1 MAQKFIGLDL
11 GTHGVKAVLVS
22 AGLRTVQVL
31 DIHEE
36 AVVLGPDGDDSLEA
50 ALEVAISVLKRRGWS
65 HHPVGVV
72 LPGGVGSYRVLR
84 FPFGDAR
91 RIAQAISFEVEG
103 QFPLPVEELDIDHLV
118 VAGTKNVGQALVAA
132 AKSEVVKRV
141 CDGLESAGI
150 DIKAVTVPP
159 LAIGQVLDAPAP
171 ALAEPAAAEGRVPVA
186 LVVDIG
192 HRHSELVA
200 LGPKGPVAAR
210 SLRRGGHHVTRAIA
224 RAYSIEPQAAEAM
237 KHGEGVLPH
246 DGAELDGDQ
255 ARLSAV
261 IAKALEPLIREID
274 HTRLWLRTEL
284 GCEVTV
290 LRVSGGAAA
299 LRGLNEYI
307 AAQTGLRVEVAV
319 PRDSSILKKVDGR
332 DWTRATAALGA
343 AFAASRR
350 PLIQLYKDAGSRAG
364 EGGWLIEKVSTLAVM
379 GLAILAFGALDTV
392 AKMQAYEIEEEVYAT
407 ELAAATQ
414 KVFGEEIID
423 VSELDSRFE
432 AVEVRDVTS
441 LVQARSALDVM
452 TTLFKAA
459 APSGPKPA
467 PVVPGSEEDAAA
479 AAAAAAA
486 VAAGA
491 SPDGSPLTGPIAST
505 DPPGSASTNSES
517 ATSSDPTA
525 TSSSGEAEPNAGLTW
540 EDQLV
545 FVAVEVRAQKIDL
558 TASATRITAQS
569 YLKRRFQ
576 MISCVSNV
584 QEGKLKT
591 SNDRKSFEMSLEHT
605 CLFSPL
611 EEDA

>member
-22 AGLRTVQVL
+22 AGLRTIQVL
-31 DIHEE
+31 DMHEE
-36 AVVLGPDGDDSLEA
+36 AVVLRPDGDDSLDA
-50 ALEVAISVLKRRGWS
+50 AIEVAVSVLKRRGWS
-65 HHPVGVV
+65 HYPAGVV

-103 QFPLPVEELDIDHLV
+103 QFPVPIEELDIDHLV
-118 VAGTKNVGQALVAA
+118 VSGTKNVGQALVAA
-132 AKSEVVKRV
+132 VKSEVVKKV
-141 CDGLESAGI
+141 SDGLESAGI

-171 ALAEPAAAEGRVPVA
+171 AIADPAAAEGRVPVA

-192 HRHSELVA
+192 HRNSELVA

-210 SLRRGGHHVTRAIA
+210 SLRRGGFHVTRAIA
-224 RAYSIEPQAAEAM
+224 RAYSIEPAEAETM
-237 KHGEGVLPH
+237 KHAQGILPH
-246 DGAELDGDQ
+246 EGAELDGDQ

-261 IAKALEPLIREID
+261 IAKSLEPLIREVE

-290 LRVSGGAAA
+290 LRISGGAAA
-299 LRGLNEYI
+299 HRGLREYI
-307 AAQTGLRVEVAV
+307 SAQTGITVETAI
-319 PRDSSILKKVDGR
+319 PRDSSVLKRVDGR
-332 DWTRATAALGA
+332 DWSRATAALGA
-343 AFAASRR
+343 AVAASRR

-407 ELAAATQ
+407 ELAAATE
-414 KVFGEEIID
+414 KVFGEELLD
-423 VSELDSRFE
+423 VTELDARLD

-441 LVQARSALDVM
+441 LVQSRSALDVM
-452 TTLFKAA
+452 NALFKAA

-467 PVVPGSEEDAAA
+467 PLLPGSEEDDAA

-491 SPDGSPLTGPIAST
+491 LPDGSPLTGPVSSS
-505 DPPGSASTNSES
+505 DPPGSSSLATPSS
-517 ATSSDPTA
+517 TSSDP
-525 TSSSGEAEPNAGLTW
+525 SSPEAETSAGLTW

-545 FVAVEVRAQKIDL
+545 FLAVEVRAQKIDL

>member
-11 GTHGVKAVLVS
+11 GTHGVKAVLIS
-22 AGLRTVQVL
+22 AGLRTIQVL
-31 DIHEE
+31 DTHEE
-36 AVVLGPDGDDSLEA
+36 AVVLRPDGDDSLDD
-50 ALEVAISVLKRRGWS
+50 ALEVAVSVLKRRGWS
-65 HHPVGVV
+65 HYPVGVV

-103 QFPLPVEELDIDHLV
+103 QFPVPIEELDIDHLV
-118 VAGTKNVGQALVAA
+118 VSGTKNVGQALVAA
-132 AKSEVVKRV
+132 VKSEVVKKV
-141 CDGLESAGI
+141 SDGLESAGI
-150 DIKAVTVPP
+150 DVKAVTVPP
-159 LAIGQVLDAPAP
+159 LALGQVLDAPAP
-171 ALAEPAAAEGRVPVA
+171 ALAEPAEGRVPVA

-192 HRHSELVA
+192 HRNCELVA

-210 SLRRGGHHVTRAIA
+210 SLRRGGYHVTRAIA
-224 RAYSIEPQAAEAM
+224 RAYSIEPAEAEAM
-237 KHGEGVLPH
+237 KHAQGILPH

-261 IAKALEPLIREID
+261 IAKALEPLIREVE
-274 HTRLWLRTEL
+274 HTRLWLRAEL

-299 LRGLNEYI
+299 LRGLKEYI
-307 AAQTGLRVEVAV
+307 GAQTGIMVETAT
-319 PRDSSILKKVDGR
+319 PRDSSVLKRVDGR
-332 DWTRATAALGA
+332 DWSRATAALGA
-343 AFAASRR
+343 AIAAARR
-350 PLIQLYKDAGSRAG
+350 PLIQLYKDAGARAG

-414 KVFGEEIID
+414 KVFGEELIN
-423 VSELDSRFE
+423 VKELDARLD

-441 LVQARSALDVM
+441 LVQSRSALDVM
-452 TTLFKAA
+452 NALFKAA

-467 PVVPGSEEDAAA
+467 PILPGSEEDEAAA
-479 AAAAAAA
+479 AAAGGTLA
-486 VAAGA
+486 
-491 SPDGSPLTGPIAST
+491 DGSPSPGPLSST
-505 DPPGSASTNSES
+505 DPPGSSSQTTLSS
-517 ATSSDPTA
+517 TSSDPL
-525 TSSSGEAEPNAGLTW
+525 SPESEPSAGLTW

>member
-22 AGLRTVQVL
+22 SGLRTIQVL
-31 DIHEE
+31 DMHEE
-36 AVVLGPDGDDSLEA
+36 AVVLGPDGDDSLDA
-50 ALEVAISVLKRRGWS
+50 AIEVAVSVLKRRGWS
-65 HHPVGVV
+65 HYPVGVV

-103 QFPLPVEELDIDHLV
+103 QFPVPVEELDIDHLV
-118 VAGTKNVGQALVAA
+118 VSGTKNVGQALVAA
-132 AKSEVVKRV
+132 VRSEVVKKV
-141 CDGLESAGI
+141 SDGLEAAGI

-171 ALAEPAAAEGRVPVA
+171 AIADPAAAEGRVSVA
-186 LVVDIG
+186 LVVDVG
-192 HRHSELVA
+192 HRNSELVA

-210 SLRRGGHHVTRAIA
+210 SLRRGGYHVTRAIA
-224 RAYSIEPQAAEAM
+224 RAYSIEVGEAETL
-237 KHGEGVLPH
+237 KHAQGILPH
-246 DGAELDGDQ
+246 EGAELDGEQ

-261 IAKALEPLIREID
+261 IAKALEPLIREVE

-290 LRVSGGAAA
+290 LRLSGGAAA
-299 LRGLNEYI
+299 LRGLKEYVS
-307 AAQTGLRVEVAV
+307 AQTGIAVETAM
-319 PRDSSILKKVDGR
+319 PRESSVLKKVDGR
-332 DWTRATAALGA
+332 DWSRATAALGA
-343 AFAASRR
+343 AIAASRR
-350 PLIQLYKDAGSRAG
+350 PLIQLYKDAGARAG

-407 ELAAATQ
+407 ELAAATE
-414 KVFGEEIID
+414 KVFGEELLD
-423 VSELDSRFE
+423 VTELDARLD

-441 LVQARSALDVM
+441 LVQSRSALDVM
-452 TTLFKAA
+452 NALFKAA

-467 PVVPGSEEDAAA
+467 PLLPGSEEDEAAA
-479 AAAAAAA
+479 SAAAAA

-491 SPDGSPLTGPIAST
+491 LPDGSPLTGPVSSS
-505 DPPGSASTNSES
+505 DPPGSSSLTTPSSST
-517 ATSSDPTA
+517 SDPSA
-525 TSSSGEAEPNAGLTW
+525 SAASEASAGLTW

-545 FVAVEVRAQKIDL
+545 FIAVEVRAQKIDL
-558 TASATRITAQS
+558 TASATRLTAQS

-584 QEGKLKT
+584 QEGKLRT